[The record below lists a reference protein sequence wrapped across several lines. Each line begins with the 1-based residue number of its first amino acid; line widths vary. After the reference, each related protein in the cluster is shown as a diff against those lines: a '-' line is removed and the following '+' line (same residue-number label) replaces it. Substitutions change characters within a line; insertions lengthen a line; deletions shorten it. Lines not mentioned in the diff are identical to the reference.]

1 MATGQFTGFP
11 INWSDVLG
19 SFGLVGAAGGTFTGG
34 VTFAGPQPTWS
45 TAASRVSIG
54 TSAGF
59 PAIQWMHSAGGADAK
74 GWDAYAN
81 GNSLVFRTLNDA
93 ATAAVNWLE
102 VVRSGTSISHLV
114 FNGNHGFG
122 LVPSK
127 KLHGLV
133 SVSTSGFDGLLLQ
146 NESNTASLQLGIT
159 GSAYSYAGVPS
170 SSAWLYTSATT
181 SLYLGPDGGGS
192 SNLVSNGAVR
202 LTADANGSVRA
213 SGPLRTGQYTLST
226 LPSAS
231 VFSGH
236 LIDVTNATGGPKLC
250 RSNGSVWQILNT
262 TTTVS

>member
-54 TSAGF
+54 TSSGF
-59 PAIQWMHSAGGADAK
+59 PSIQWMHSAGGTDAK

-102 VVRSGTSISHLV
+102 VVRSGTNISQVV
-114 FNGNHGFG
+114 FNGNIGIGRAPLVKLDIIGANNSTAFG
-122 LVPSK
+122 GNADLR
-127 KLHGLV
+127 V
-133 SVSTSGFDGLLLQ
+133 SSLNNTVSTSYGWNQLA
-146 NESNTASLQLGIT
+146 ASGEYIF
-159 GSAYSYAGVPS
+159 GMGGVEQFRMG
-170 SSAWLYTSATT
+170 T
-181 SLYLGPDGGGS
+181 GGGIQDAS
-192 SNLVSNGAVR
+192 PHR
-202 LTADANGSVRA
+202 L
-213 SGPLRTGQYTLST
+213 GQYTLGT

-231 VFSGH
+231 AYSGH
-236 LIDVTNATGGPKLC
+236 LIEVSNATGGAKVC
-250 RSNGSVWQILNT
+250 RSNGSAWQILNT
-262 TTTVS
+262 TTTVT